1 MTFIHFRILNSLGTL
16 LTFYGRQ
23 FMFYHRSCLLAFSMT
38 KSVSS
43 TSFPDKCKYR
53 LITKK
58 KYKSAYE
65 LGKQDANCDTSAGC
79 HLYITKPGKG
89 FKDHSPEFNHNYIKG
104 VRFFSKSLQQYSLV
118 IIVITN
124 YL

>member
-1 MTFIHFRILNSLGTL
+1 MVASSCFITD
-16 LTFYGRQ
+16 
-23 FMFYHRSCLLAFSMT
+23 LACWPSIMT

-43 TSFPDKCKYR
+43 TSFPDKCKYC

-58 KYKSAYE
+58 KHKIAYE
-65 LGKQDANCDTSAGC
+65 LSKQDANCDTSAGC

-104 VRFFSKSLQQYSLV
+104 VCKGRTRWCWQ
-118 IIVITN
+118 
-124 YL
+124 